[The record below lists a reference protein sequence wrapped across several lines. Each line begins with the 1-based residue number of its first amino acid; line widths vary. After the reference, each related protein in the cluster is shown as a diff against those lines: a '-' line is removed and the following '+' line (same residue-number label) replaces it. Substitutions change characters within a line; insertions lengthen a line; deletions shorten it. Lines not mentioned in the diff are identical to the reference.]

1 MVPMPYG
8 LPGKEAKAYLGDAR
22 IQSLAADMDGILTF
36 AGLFSAVLTSF
47 LVQSSQN
54 LQANPVE
61 QSACYGTRWRF

>member
-36 AGLFSAVLTSF
+36 VRRIAHHR
-47 LVQSSQN
+47 
-54 LQANPVE
+54 LQLIRTYFDRRV
-61 QSACYGTRWRF
+61 CFRRF